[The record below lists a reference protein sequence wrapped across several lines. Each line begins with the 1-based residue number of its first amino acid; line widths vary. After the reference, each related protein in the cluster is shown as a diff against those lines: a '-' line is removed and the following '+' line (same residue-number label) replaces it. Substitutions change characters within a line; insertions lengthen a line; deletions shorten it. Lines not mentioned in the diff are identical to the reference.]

1 MKREEALGYYNPY
14 IENTDSYYEHQAEFI
29 NKLFDGFELEM
40 AELKSQYNRAAG
52 YCCEANSRGL
62 SFIPALDYIK

>member
-1 MKREEALGYYNPY
+1 MKREEALGYHNPY
-14 IENTDSYYEHQAEFI
+14 MENTDSHCEHQAEFI
-29 NKLFDGFELEM
+29 NKLFDDFELEM
-40 AELKSQYNRAAG
+40 AELKSKYNIAAR